1 MSRDDL
7 GKILKQKRIMIPLTL
22 KELATR
28 SGISASHIGRI
39 ERGERFPSAR
49 ILRKL
54 AEPLGFEE
62 TELFTLADYIKP
74 SPGVE
79 TPGSER
85 LDPYVAS
92 VLSQEPV
99 EIQRAVV
106 TILSIFKSLAKG
118 ISCDIEFREYAH
130 RKYPQLNED
139 IITMIEDLIERLRG
153 AKPLSFK
160 GEGD

>member
-7 GKILKQKRIMIPLTL
+7 GKILKQRRIMIPLTL
-22 KELATR
+22 KELATS
-28 SGISASHIGRI
+28 SGISPSHIGRI

-54 AEPLGFEE
+54 AEPLGFEQ

-99 EIQRAVV
+99 DIQRVVV
-106 TILSIFKSLAKG
+106 TVLSVLKSMANITAAPFG
-118 ISCDIEFREYAH
+118 FREYAH
-130 RKYPQLNED
+130 RKYPELGED
-139 IITMIEDLIERLRG
+139 VITMIEDVLEH
-153 AKPLSFK
+153 PPK